1 MTTLTE
7 TFTATSPPVDEAE
20 SALQNG
26 SPSVTDASIADTPED
41 TAETSVTPDE
51 QLNLDDPHDV
61 EAARQAAY
69 EQGAQ
74 VIADTQGR
82 EATARDN
89 AIIGAAFDQAVE
101 TAGEQQAV
109 WGMDMFMGIF
119 QQFFG
124 AIMGNNGSMEG
135 LDFDK
140 LFGGL
145 FGAREEHD
153 HSGGA
158 PLGGSATFVDSGSR
172 ISVRHPLKDYRG
184 GIGHDVG
191 FVERRGRV
199 HEGRDYA
206 APQGTDIY
214 AAAEGQVIDVIRVP
228 TGTDSG
234 YGNQIVIQ
242 HPNGVVTRY
251 AHLKDGSID
260 VEVGDQVT
268 ADTIIAE
275 VGSTG
280 GSTGPHLHFEV
291 ALRDGNGQWKI
302 IDPEDAYP
310 AGEGINDPDI
320 RSELIGETAASYGA
334 SVASN
339 GFNGGARLGL
349 T

>member
-1 MTTLTE
+1 MTSLTDEFAATDPVVGEEE
-7 TFTATSPPVDEAE
+7 TTAQVNDAPVVE
-20 SALQNG
+20 
-26 SPSVTDASIADTPED
+26 DASPEEQADP
-41 TAETSVTPDE
+41 SVTPDE

-61 EAARQAAY
+61 EAARQAAF
-69 EQGAQ
+69 ERGAQ

-101 TAGEQQAV
+101 TAGEQKAV
-109 WGMDMFMGIF
+109 WGMDFFMGIF

-124 AIMGNNGSMEG
+124 AIMGNDGSMEG
-135 LDFDK
+135 LDFGN

-145 FGAREEHD
+145 FGSSEEHD
-153 HSGGA
+153 HGDRPA
-158 PLGGSATFVDSGSR
+158 ITGSASFVEGGR
-172 ISVRHPLKDYRG
+172 RVAIEHPLRDYRG

-191 FVERRGRV
+191 YVARRGRV

-206 APQGTDIY
+206 ISEGTDIY

-228 TGTDSG
+228 AGTDSG

-242 HPNGVVTRY
+242 HPNGIVTRY
-251 AHLKDGSID
+251 AHLKDGSIN
-260 VEVGDQVT
+260 VGVGDQVST
-268 ADTIIAE
+268 DTVIAE

-291 ALRDGNGQWKI
+291 GVRDGNGAWKI
-302 IDPEDAYP
+302 IDPEDAFR
-310 AGEGINDPDI
+310 AGQGINDFAE
-320 RSELIGETAASYGA
+320 RAQLIGETAASYGT

-349 T
+349 S